1 MDNLLGWLPLIG
13 LLAFGIALGI
23 TARRLGQRGRRALYL
38 APLAI
43 ACLTAILI
51 WRSPPCQDFLDGP
64 CQDNWVSGAAA
75 ISFYIALPLT
85 ILAAA
90 TVALA
95 RAIRRARS
103 T

>member
-13 LLAFGIALGI
+13 LLATGIALGI

-43 ACLTAILI
+43 AALSAMLI

-64 CQDNWVSGAAA
+64 CQENWVGAAA
-75 ISFYIALPLT
+75 LVGVFIALPLT

-90 TVALA
+90 TLALT
-95 RAIRRARS
+95 RAAQGARS